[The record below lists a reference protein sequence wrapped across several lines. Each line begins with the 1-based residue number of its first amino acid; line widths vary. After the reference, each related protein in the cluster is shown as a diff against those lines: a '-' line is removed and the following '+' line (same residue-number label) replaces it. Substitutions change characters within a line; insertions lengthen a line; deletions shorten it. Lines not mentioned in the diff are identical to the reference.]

1 MFESRVPAVA
11 VAALTFM
18 KRVLTRVLAAAA
30 VLSLAAPA
38 QAAVT
43 IENFTVAGPIVSGTF
58 SLAFDDS
65 TSAYSLSA
73 LNITLAGSSVAFDTS
88 NSGVI
93 SLGDIGRPDFL
104 EIGGNA
110 NGGVYNIGRVGLP
123 PEDDF
128 AIQFVPTTILQSD
141 GLAYATA
148 GSINYDS
155 VILTA
160 VPEPSTW
167 AMMLI
172 GMGAVG
178 GALRA
183 KRRRDLR
190 VVAA

>member
-11 VAALTFM
+11 VAAFTFM
-18 KRVLTRVLAAAA
+18 KPVLTRALAAAA

-65 TSAYSLSA
+65 TSGYSLSA

-93 SLGDIGRPDFL
+93 SLADIGRPDFL

-110 NGGVYNIGRVGLP
+110 NGGVYNI
-123 PEDDF
+123 
-128 AIQFVPTTILQSD
+128 
-141 GLAYATA
+141 
-148 GSINYDS
+148 
-155 VILTA
+155 
-160 VPEPSTW
+160 
-167 AMMLI
+167 
-172 GMGAVG
+172 
-178 GALRA
+178 
-183 KRRRDLR
+183 
-190 VVAA
+190 